1 MDGFDDNTGVVV
13 MAATNRPGSLDAA
26 LTRPGRFD
34 RMIVLPLPD
43 VTGRAA
49 ILRVHA
55 RGKRVEEGV
64 DYDRVARTTAGFTG
78 AMLMSLMNG
87 AALVAV
93 RRGASS
99 IAEADIMQALEDA
112 FYTRTG
118 TDGRKVDSDDVLAPR
133 TRRAVAV
140 YEAGRALVG
149 SLLPQYEELAKVVC
163 CPGGAPTGYAHFVP
177 LEEHL
182 ETGVMTRGYL
192 ESLLVARMAGR
203 AAERL
208 VLGEGG
214 VSTASAGDVLA
225 ATSVARELVLRA
237 GLGRSLGPLSIMDTE
252 AVYGRAHAARS
263 VADLGTATAA
273 AAAAEVEALVC
284 AAEAKAT
291 AGIAANWGAFKALT
305 EALLEREEMS
315 GAEVRAELARAGA
328 KPFADPCSDGY
339 AWAGGSALLMTDGA
353 DASSSVTA
361 TADALARHALNADGA
376 PDLATRRATR
386 VNPFFSPAGTA
397 LPRFGGPGV
406 DGAAGLPR
414 LAGLPSDEQGDE

>member
-1 MDGFDDNTGVVV
+1 MDGFDDNTGVIV
-13 MAATNRPGSLDAA
+13 MAATNRPASLDAA

-43 VTGRAA
+43 VVGRAA

-55 RGKRVEEGV
+55 RGKRVEAGV
-64 DYDRVARTTAGFTG
+64 DYGRIARTTAGFTG
-78 AMLMSLMNG
+78 AMLMALMNA

-93 RRGASS
+93 RRGATS
-99 IAEADIMQALEDA
+99 IAEADIMQALEDS

-118 TDGRKVDSDDVLAPR
+118 ADARKIDADDVLAPR

-149 SLLPQYEELAKVVC
+149 TLLPQYEELAKVVA
-163 CPGGAPTGYAHFVP
+163 CPGGSPTGYAHFVP

-192 ESLLVARMAGR
+192 ESLITARMAGR

-214 VSTASAGDVLA
+214 LSTASAGDVLA
-225 ATSVARELVLRA
+225 STSAARDLILRA
-237 GLGRSLGPLSIMDTE
+237 GLGRSLGPLAITDTD
-252 AVYGRAHAARS
+252 AVYGRSTAARA

-273 AAAAEVEALVC
+273 AASAEVEALLQ
-284 AAEAKAT
+284 AAEAKAA
-291 AGIAANWGAFKALT
+291 AGIAANWRAF
-305 EALLEREEMS
+305 EALVEELLAKQEMS
-315 GAEVRAELARAGA
+315 GAEVRALLASHGA
-328 KPFADPCSDGY
+328 VPFPDPCAAGYTWTQGGTLLLNDGDGGATNDGGDAARLQAHASDGGDTV
-339 AWAGGSALLMTDGA
+339 AGRE
-353 DASSSVTA
+353 VV
-361 TADALARHALNADGA
+361 
-376 PDLATRRATR
+376 

-397 LPRFGGPGV
+397 LPRLGAGNGGYQGPGLSS
-406 DGAAGLPR
+406 LPVR
-414 LAGLPSDEQGDE
+414 EE

>member
-13 MAATNRPGSLDAA
+13 MAATNRPASLDAA

-43 VTGRAA
+43 VVGRAA

-55 RGKRVEEGV
+55 RGKRVEQGV
-64 DYDRVARTTAGFTG
+64 DFDRIARTTAGFTG
-78 AMLMSLMNG
+78 AMLMALMNA

-93 RRGASS
+93 RRGGTA

-112 FYTRTG
+112 FYTKTG
-118 TDGRKVDSDDVLAPR
+118 ADQRKIDADDVLAPR

-149 SLLPQYEELAKVVC
+149 TLLPQYEELAKVVA

-192 ESLLVARMAGR
+192 ESLIVARMAGR

-208 VLGEGG
+208 VLGDGG

-225 ATSVARELVLRA
+225 ATSAARDLILRA
-237 GLGRSLGPLSIMDTE
+237 GLGRSLGPLSITDTD
-252 AVYGRAHAARS
+252 AVYGRSLSARS

-273 AAAAEVEALVC
+273 AAAAEVEALLT
-284 AAEAKAT
+284 AAEAKAA
-291 AGIAANWGAFKALT
+291 AGIAANWDAFKALVD
-305 EALLEREEMS
+305 ELLAKQEMS
-315 GAEVRAELARAGA
+315 GADVRALLARHGA
-328 KPFADPCSDGY
+328 QPFADPCASGYTWAEEGSLLLDGDGP
-339 AWAGGSALLMTDGA
+339 AAGGSGGAAALQKHAMDGG
-353 DASSSVTA
+353 A
-361 TADALARHALNADGA
+361 TVAGREVV
-376 PDLATRRATR
+376 

-397 LPRFGGPGV
+397 LPRLGLGDAGYRGPGF
-406 DGAAGLPR
+406 AS
-414 LAGLPSDEQGDE
+414 LPSGEENKK